1 MREQW
6 FVYIMIAAL
15 SVFLYWLCARLQIL
29 KSKSLRI
36 LVVLLVSSVICWL
49 IYDLL
54 ISVE

>member
-1 MREQW
+1 
-6 FVYIMIAAL
+6 MIAAL